1 MVRESWEEKCIAIKL
16 LKQMHL
22 LLGFAYTPEVFL
34 LVLLL
39 QINIL
44 YVFQLKHGQGVVGRI
59 MHCKKVAKADA
70 SMLVF
75 AYAPGF
81 FLLVLSIQLNILY
94 IFQLKHG
101 QGVVGTKL
109 HSNQVAKTDASVVGF
124 CLHTKGLATGPLAP
138 KQYFVRFSTEMWSG
152 SHGKN
157 DALRSSC

>member
-1 MVRESWEEKCIAIKL
+1 
-16 LKQMHL
+16 MHL
-22 LLGFAYTPEVFL
+22 LLGFAYAPEVFL

-44 YVFQLKHGQGVVGRI
+44 YVFQLKHGQGVVVRI

-81 FLLVLSIQLNILY
+81 FLLVLLIQLNILY

-101 QGVVGTKL
+101 QGVVRRIM
-109 HSNQVAKTDASVVGF
+109 HCNQVAKADASVVGF
-124 CLHTKGLATGPLAP
+124 CLRTRGLPTGPLALS
-138 KQYFVRFSTEMWSG
+138 QYFVRFSI
-152 SHGKN
+152 
-157 DALRSSC
+157 